1 VAICGDTFFILD
13 CLSLLRIGKS
23 DLLFSPIIILTNI
36 NIIAATEP
44 VFTPI
49 KHFKF
54 KAYIMSWIFL
64 LLGVMA
70 EALSHVALKATD
82 GFTRPLPAAM
92 VILGHL
98 TAFLFLGQA
107 MKGMPV
113 GVVHALW
120 AGMAIVTVTLLSALF
135 YRQHL
140 DMTAWIGMLLVALG
154 VVMINLSQ
162 GHSH

>member
-1 VAICGDTFFILD
+1 MQRAY
-13 CLSLLRIGKS
+13 
-23 DLLFSPIIILTNI
+23 P
-36 NIIAATEP
+36 AE
-44 VFTPI
+44 
-49 KHFKF
+49 HFKF
-54 KAYIMSWIFL
+54 RANIMSWIFL

-82 GFTRPLPAAM
+82 GFTRPLPAVM

-140 DMTAWIGMLLVALG
+140 DVTAWIGMLLVAVG

>member
-1 VAICGDTFFILD
+1 
-13 CLSLLRIGKS
+13 
-23 DLLFSPIIILTNI
+23 
-36 NIIAATEP
+36 
-44 VFTPI
+44 
-49 KHFKF
+49 
-54 KAYIMSWIFL
+54 MSWIFL

-82 GFTRPLPAAM
+82 GFSKPLPALM

-98 TAFLFLGQA
+98 AAFLFLGQA

-120 AGMAIVTVTLLSALF
+120 AGLAIVTVTLLSALF

-140 DMTAWIGMLLVALG
+140 DLTAWVGMALVASG
-154 VVMINLSQ
+154 VIMINLSQ

>member
-1 VAICGDTFFILD
+1 MLLD
-13 CLSLLRIGKS
+13 YHLRQYQYNSRNKS
-23 DLLFSPIIILTNI
+23 SFRSKQRTYS
-36 NIIAATEP
+36 AE
-44 VFTPI
+44 
-49 KHFKF
+49 HFKF
-54 KAYIMSWIFL
+54 KAYTMSWIFL

-82 GFTRPLPAAM
+82 GFTRPIPAVM

-98 TAFLFLGQA
+98 TAFIFLGQA

-154 VVMINLSQ
+154 VIMINLSQ

>member
-1 VAICGDTFFILD
+1 M
-13 CLSLLRIGKS
+13 LS
-23 DLLFSPIIILTNI
+23 TNSVSQSMQR
-36 NIIAATEP
+36 ALPAEH
-44 VFTPI
+44 FT
-49 KHFKF
+49 F

-82 GFTRPLPAAM
+82 GFSRPLPAVL

-98 TAFLFLGQA
+98 VAFIFLGQA

-120 AGMAIVTVTLLSALF
+120 AGLAIVTVTLLSALF

-140 DMTAWIGMLLVALG
+140 DLTAWIGMGLVAAG
-154 VVMINLSQ
+154 VMMINFSQ